1 MTFSEYSRIMEIE
14 EAKAD
19 NVMADIDYM
28 IESANATHKLNLAD
42 LDFKFESEDYDMDA
56 MTQMYTEEANDFTA
70 KIKQVWDKF
79 YKWLQGVISAIFNL
93 QPKEADVKAA
103 EEANPQGIK
112 APIDVDK
119 AVKEMDKCSNLMTP
133 AYAKRLMKDVD
144 TLSKKGIKVNLKVD
158 YGKQRVHNTNHT
170 PLIDRFLDACTSL
183 MMVFAVPTAV
193 VVTVGTVANGI
204 RKAFD
209 FTKVVQRF
217 SEAIAENTGV
227 DLGGILNTLQS
238 IITKVNGGATALA
251 KHIPGLGKVV
261 QNHEDAK
268 AAKAAEQKKNASPS
282 DVYAKART
290 LLSKTTQLC
299 GARNDKI
306 KASLK
311 SPYETAKKALQE
323 ISSTVKFDGF
333 DCTGFISDCDE
344 AISKATPKEAAPI
357 ITKLEKYLNK
367 IPHGKGKNNGGAFN
381 RLANVLGVGKSNA
394 EADSENT
401 SESASS
407 DFADDTVYSQFFEST
422 DMMPKSDTSY
432 FLKSDDERIDDM
444 LKILDSM

>member
-79 YKWLQGVISAIFNL
+79 YKWLHGIISAIFNL

-119 AVKEMDKCSNLMTP
+119 AVKEMDKCSNLLTP

-144 TLSKKGIKVNLKVD
+144 NLSKKGIKVNLKVD

-183 MMVFAVPTAV
+183 MMVFAVPTATI
-193 VVTVGTVANGI
+193 VTVGTVANGI

-227 DLGGILNTLQS
+227 DLGGIVSSLQL
-238 IITKVNGGATALA
+238 ITTKISGGASALA
-251 KHIPGLGKVV
+251 KLIPGLKDVV
-261 QNHEDAK
+261 QKHEEAK
-268 AAKAAEQKKNASPS
+268 ASKTAEKNAEKSPK
-282 DVYAKART
+282 DVYAKANT

-299 GARNDKI
+299 GAKNDAIKTRLKI
-306 KASLK
+306 
-311 SPYETAKKALQE
+311 PYEAAKKALQE
-323 ISSTVKFDGF
+323 ISSTVKVNGF
-333 DCTGFISDCDE
+333 DCNKFISDCDK
-344 AISKATPKEAAPI
+344 AVNATPKEAASI
-357 ITKLEKYLNK
+357 ITTLKDVLNT
-367 IPHGKGKNNGGAFN
+367 IPHGKGKNSGGAFN
-381 RLANVLGVGKSNA
+381 RLANVLGVGKS
-394 EADSENT
+394 DSENT

-444 LKILDSM
+444 LKIIDSM

>member
-79 YKWLQGVISAIFNL
+79 YKWLQGIISAIFNL
-93 QPKEADVKAA
+93 QPKEDDVKAA
-103 EEANPQGIK
+103 EEKNPEGVK
-112 APIDVDK
+112 VPVDVEK

-144 TLSKKGIKVNLKVD
+144 TLSKKGIKDNLKVD

-183 MMVFAVPTAV
+183 MMVFAIPTAT

-227 DLGGILNTLQS
+227 DIGGILGGLQS
-238 IITKVNGGATALA
+238 ITTKVSGFATSIG
-251 KHIPGLGKVV
+251 KHIPVV
-261 QNHEDAK
+261 GQHIEDAVDASNKKKAEK
-268 AAKAAEQKKNASPS
+268 AAKKLAEASTD
-282 DVYAKART
+282 DVYAKADA
-290 LLSKTTQLC
+290 LLSKVRSICNAKRL
-299 GARNDKI
+299 AI
-306 KASLK
+306 KNRLK
-311 SPYETAKKALQE
+311 ATYNTPKVQLQE
-323 ISSTVKFDGF
+323 LVKNVKVENFNCDA
-333 DCTGFISDCDE
+333 FIKKCDE
-344 AISKATPKEAAPI
+344 AITKETPEQANAI
-357 ITKLEKYLNK
+357 IGELTAIVNS
-367 IPHGKGKNNGGAFN
+367 IPHKSTAPEEGFFTKAADK
-381 RLANVLGVGKSNA
+381 LDLGREKRTHVQ
-394 EADSENT
+394 DST
-401 SESASS
+401 SS
-407 DFADDTVYSQFFEST
+407 DFDDGTVYSQFFEST
-422 DMMPKSDTSY
+422 DMLPKSDTSY
-432 FLKSDDERIDDM
+432 FLKSDSDRIDDM
-444 LKILDSM
+444 MKILDSM

>member
-79 YKWLQGVISAIFNL
+79 YKWLQGIISAIFNL

-103 EEANPQGIK
+103 EEANPQGVK

-119 AVKEMDKCSNLMTP
+119 AVKEMDKCSSLMTP
-133 AYAKRLMKDVD
+133 AYAKRLMKDVN

-183 MMVFAVPTAV
+183 MMVFAIPTAT

-209 FTKVVQRF
+209 FTKVVQRI

-227 DLGGILNTLQS
+227 DLGGIVSSLQL
-238 IITKVNGGATALA
+238 ITTKISGGASALA
-251 KHIPGLGKVV
+251 KLIPGLKDVV
-261 QNHEDAK
+261 QKHDEAK
-268 AAKAAEQKKNASPS
+268 AAKAAEKKDNVSTK
-282 DVYAKART
+282 DVYAKANT

-299 GARNDKI
+299 GAKSDAI
-306 KASLK
+306 KTRLK
-311 SPYETAKKALQE
+311 TPYETAKEALQE
-323 ISSTVKFDGF
+323 ISGTVKVDGF
-333 DCTGFISDCDE
+333 DCNKFISDCDE
-344 AISKATPKEAAPI
+344 AVKATPKEAASI
-357 ITKLEKYLNK
+357 ITTLKDALNK
-367 IPHGKGKNNGGAFN
+367 IPHDSHAPKEGIFSQV
-381 RLANVLGVGKSNA
+381 ANKLGVGHKQ
-394 EADSENT
+394 
-401 SESASS
+401 ESASS

>member
-56 MTQMYTEEANDFTA
+56 MTQMYAEEANDFTA

-79 YKWLQGVISAIFNL
+79 YKWLQGIISAIFNL
-93 QPKEADVKAA
+93 QPKEDDVKAA
-103 EEANPQGIK
+103 EEKNPEGVK
-112 APIDVDK
+112 VPVDVEK

-183 MMVFAVPTAV
+183 MMVFAIPTAT

-227 DLGGILNTLQS
+227 DIGGILGSLQS
-238 IITKVNGGATALA
+238 MTTKVSGFATSIG
-251 KHIPGLGKVV
+251 KHIPVV
-261 QNHEDAK
+261 GQRIEDAAK
-268 AAKAAEQKKNASPS
+268 KHEEKNAAKAAEKKAGASAK
-282 DVYAKART
+282 DVYAKANA
-290 LLSKTTQLC
+290 LLSKTRQLC
-299 GARNDKI
+299 GAKTDAI
-306 KASLK
+306 KTRLK
-311 SPYETAKKALQE
+311 SSYETAKTALQD
-323 ISSTVKFDGF
+323 ISSTVDVEGF
-333 DCTGFISDCDE
+333 NCTSFISDCDE

-357 ITKLEKYLNK
+357 ITKLEGVLNK
-367 IPHGKGKNNGGAFN
+367 IPHDSHAPKEGLFSQV
-381 RLANVLGVGKSNA
+381 ANKLGVGHK
-394 EADSENT
+394 E
-401 SESASS
+401 ESASS
-407 DFADDTVYSQFFEST
+407 DFDDDTVYSQFFEST

>member
-79 YKWLQGVISAIFNL
+79 YKWLQGIISAIFNL

-119 AVKEMDKCSNLMTP
+119 AVKEMDKCSNLLTP

-144 TLSKKGIKVNLKVD
+144 NLSKKGIKVNLKVD

-183 MMVFAVPTAV
+183 LMVFAIPTAT

-217 SEAIAENTGV
+217 SEAIAENTGI
-227 DLGGILNTLQS
+227 DLGGVLSSLQL
-238 IITKVNGGATALA
+238 ITTKISGGASALA
-251 KHIPGLGKVV
+251 KLIPIPGLKNAV
-261 QNHEDAK
+261 QQHEDAK
-268 AAKAAEQKKNASPS
+268 AAKAAQKNAEATPK
-282 DVYAKART
+282 DVYAKANT

-299 GARNDKI
+299 GAKDDTI
-306 KASLK
+306 KKRLK
-311 SPYETAKKALQE
+311 SPYETAKTALQE
-323 ISSTVKFDGF
+323 ISSVVKVDGF
-333 DCTGFISDCDE
+333 DCGEFISDCDE
-344 AISKATPKEAAPI
+344 AISKATPKEASPI
-357 ITKLEKYLNK
+357 ITKLRDALNK
-367 IPHGKGKNNGGAFN
+367 IPHDTPAKKEGAFS
-381 RLANVLGVGKSNA
+381 RLANKLGVGHTA
-394 EADSENT
+394 
-401 SESASS
+401 ESASS
-407 DFADDTVYSQFFEST
+407 DLDDDTVYSQFFEST

>member
-42 LDFKFESEDYDMDA
+42 LDFKFESEDYDVDA

-79 YKWLQGVISAIFNL
+79 YKWLQGIISAIFNL

-103 EEANPQGIK
+103 EEANPQGVK

-183 MMVFAVPTAV
+183 LMVFAIPTAT

-227 DLGGILNTLQS
+227 DLGGILGTLQS
-238 IITKVNGGATALA
+238 MTTKVSGFATSIG
-251 KHIPGLGKVV
+251 KHIPVV
-261 QNHEDAK
+261 GQRIEDAAKKHEETK
-268 AAKAAEQKKNASPS
+268 AAKAAEKKANASAK
-282 DVYAKART
+282 DVYAKANT

-299 GARNDKI
+299 GAKTDAI
-306 KASLK
+306 KTRLK
-311 SPYETAKKALQE
+311 TPYETAKTALQD
-323 ISSTVKFDGF
+323 ISSTVDVEGF
-333 DCTGFISDCDE
+333 NCTSFISDCDE

-357 ITKLEKYLNK
+357 ISKLRDALNK
-367 IPHGKGKNNGGAFN
+367 IPHDSHAPKEGLFSQVAN
-381 RLANVLGVGKSNA
+381 RLDVGHKN
-394 EADSENT
+394 
-401 SESASS
+401 ESASS
-407 DFADDTVYSQFFEST
+407 DLDDDTVYSQFFEST

>member
-103 EEANPQGIK
+103 EEANPQGVK

-119 AVKEMDKCSNLMTP
+119 AVKEMDKCSSLMTP

-183 MMVFAVPTAV
+183 MMVFAIPTAT

-227 DLGGILNTLQS
+227 DLGGIVSSLQL
-238 IITKVNGGATALA
+238 ITTKISGGASALA
-251 KHIPGLGKVV
+251 KLIPGLKDAV
-261 QNHEDAK
+261 QKHDEAK
-268 AAKAAEQKKNASPS
+268 AAKAAEKKDNVSTK
-282 DVYAKART
+282 DVYAKANT
-290 LLSKTTQLC
+290 LLSKTIQLC
-299 GARNDKI
+299 GAKSDAI
-306 KASLK
+306 KTRLK
-311 SPYETAKKALQE
+311 TPYETAKNALQE
-323 ISSTVKFDGF
+323 ISGTVKVDGF
-333 DCTGFISDCDE
+333 DCNKFISDCDE
-344 AISKATPKEAAPI
+344 AVKATPKEAASI
-357 ITKLEKYLNK
+357 ITTLKDALNK
-367 IPHGKGKNNGGAFN
+367 IPHDSHAPKEGLFSQV
-381 RLANVLGVGKSNA
+381 ANKLGVGHKN
-394 EADSENT
+394 
-401 SESASS
+401 ESASS

>member
-79 YKWLQGVISAIFNL
+79 YKWLQGIISAIFNL

-103 EEANPQGIK
+103 EEANPQGVK

-119 AVKEMDKCSNLMTP
+119 AVKEMDKCSSLMTP
-133 AYAKRLMKDVD
+133 AYAKRLMKDVN

-183 MMVFAVPTAV
+183 MMVFAIPTAT

-227 DLGGILNTLQS
+227 DLGGIVSSLQL
-238 IITKVNGGATALA
+238 ITTKISGGASALA
-251 KHIPGLGKVV
+251 KLIPGLKDVV
-261 QNHEDAK
+261 QKHDEAK
-268 AAKAAEQKKNASPS
+268 AAKAAEKKDNVSTK
-282 DVYAKART
+282 DVYAKANT

-299 GARNDKI
+299 GAKSDAI
-306 KASLK
+306 KTRLK
-311 SPYETAKKALQE
+311 TPYETAKEALQE
-323 ISSTVKFDGF
+323 ISGTVKVDGF
-333 DCTGFISDCDE
+333 DCNKFISDCDE
-344 AISKATPKEAAPI
+344 AVKATPKEAASI
-357 ITKLEKYLNK
+357 ITTLKDALNK
-367 IPHGKGKNNGGAFN
+367 IPHDSHAPKEGIFSQV
-381 RLANVLGVGKSNA
+381 ANKLGVGHKQ
-394 EADSENT
+394 
-401 SESASS
+401 ESASS

>member
-70 KIKQVWDKF
+70 KIKQAWDKF
-79 YKWLQGVISAIFNL
+79 YKWLQGIISAIFNL

-103 EEANPQGIK
+103 EEANPQGVK

-144 TLSKKGIKVNLKVD
+144 NLSKKGIKVNLKVD

-183 MMVFAVPTAV
+183 MMVFAIPTAT

-217 SEAIAENTGV
+217 SEAIAENTGI
-227 DLGGILNTLQS
+227 DLGGVLSSLQL
-238 IITKVNGGATALA
+238 ITTKISGSASALA
-251 KHIPGLGKVV
+251 KLIPGLKNVV
-261 QNHEDAK
+261 QQHENEK
-268 AAKAAEQKKNASPS
+268 AAKAAQKNAEATPK
-282 DVYAKART
+282 DVYTKANT

-299 GARNDKI
+299 GAKSASI
-306 KASLK
+306 KKSLE
-311 SPYETAKKALQE
+311 SPYETAKTALKDV
-323 ISSTVKFDGF
+323 SSAVSVEGF
-333 DCTGFISDCDE
+333 DCAKFISDCDE
-344 AISKATPKEAAPI
+344 AVSKESRKEASTIISK
-357 ITKLEKYLNK
+357 LRDVVDK
-367 IPHGKGKNNGGAFN
+367 IPHDSHAQREGF
-381 RLANVLGVGKSNA
+381 LARAANKLGVGHKN
-394 EADSENT
+394 
-401 SESASS
+401 ESASS
-407 DFADDTVYSQFFEST
+407 DLDDDTVYSQFFEST

-444 LKILDSM
+444 MKILDSM

>member
-42 LDFKFESEDYDMDA
+42 LDFKFKSEDYDMDA

-79 YKWLQGVISAIFNL
+79 YEWLQGIISAIFNL

-103 EEANPQGIK
+103 EEANPQGVK

-119 AVKEMDKCSNLMTP
+119 AVKEMDKCSSLMTP
-133 AYAKRLMKDVD
+133 AYAKRLMKDVN

-183 MMVFAVPTAV
+183 MMVFAIPTAT

-227 DLGGILNTLQS
+227 DLGGIVSSLQL
-238 IITKVNGGATALA
+238 ITTKISGGASALA
-251 KHIPGLGKVV
+251 KLIPGLKDVV
-261 QNHEDAK
+261 QKHDEAK
-268 AAKAAEQKKNASPS
+268 AAKAAEKKDNVSTK
-282 DVYAKART
+282 DVYAKANT

-299 GARNDKI
+299 GAKSDAI
-306 KASLK
+306 KTRLK
-311 SPYETAKKALQE
+311 TPYETAKEALQE
-323 ISSTVKFDGF
+323 ISGTVKVDGF
-333 DCTGFISDCDE
+333 DCNKFISDCDE
-344 AISKATPKEAAPI
+344 AVKATPKEAASI
-357 ITKLEKYLNK
+357 ITTLKDALNK
-367 IPHGKGKNNGGAFN
+367 IPHDSHAPKEGIFSQV
-381 RLANVLGVGKSNA
+381 ANKLGVGHKQ
-394 EADSENT
+394 
-401 SESASS
+401 ESASS

>member
-70 KIKQVWDKF
+70 KIKQAWDKF
-79 YKWLQGVISAIFNL
+79 YKWLQGIISAIFNL
-93 QPKEADVKAA
+93 QPKEDDVKAA
-103 EEANPQGIK
+103 EEANPQGVK
-112 APIDVDK
+112 VPIDVDK

-144 TLSKKGIKVNLKVD
+144 NLSKKGIKANLKVD

-183 MMVFAVPTAV
+183 LMVFAVPTAA

-217 SEAIAENTGV
+217 SEVIAENTGV
-227 DLGGILNTLQS
+227 DLGGILNTLQT
-238 IITKVNGGATALA
+238 IVTKVNGGASALV
-251 KHIPGLGKVV
+251 KHIPVLKDVA
-261 QNHEDAK
+261 QKHEEK
-268 AAKAAEQKKNASPS
+268 NAAKAAEKKANVSAK
-282 DVYAKART
+282 DVYAKANT

-299 GARNDKI
+299 GAKDDTI
-306 KASLK
+306 KKRLK

-323 ISSTVKFDGF
+323 ISSVVKVDGF
-333 DCTGFISDCDE
+333 DCGKFISDCDE
-344 AISKATPKEAAPI
+344 AISKATPKEASPI
-357 ITKLEKYLNK
+357 ITKLRDALDK
-367 IPHGKGKNNGGAFN
+367 IPHDTPAKKEGFFTQV
-381 RLANVLGVGKSNA
+381 ANKLGVGHTA
-394 EADSENT
+394 
-401 SESASS
+401 ESASS
-407 DFADDTVYSQFFEST
+407 DLDDDTVYSQFFEST

>member
-1 MTFSEYSRIMEIE
+1 MTFSEYSRIMEVE

-70 KIKQVWDKF
+70 KIKQAWDKF
-79 YKWLQGVISAIFNL
+79 YKWLQGIISAIFNL
-93 QPKEADVKAA
+93 QPKEDDVKAA
-103 EEANPQGIK
+103 EEANPQGVK
-112 APIDVDK
+112 VPIDVDK

-183 MMVFAVPTAV
+183 LMVFAVPTAA

-227 DLGGILNTLQS
+227 DLGGILNTLQT
-238 IITKVNGGATALA
+238 IVTKVNGGATALV
-251 KHIPGLGKVV
+251 KHIPGLKNAA
-261 QNHEDAK
+261 QKHEEK
-268 AAKAAEQKKNASPS
+268 QAAKAAEKKASAS
-282 DVYAKART
+282 AKDVYAKANT
-290 LLSKTTQLC
+290 LISKTTQLC
-299 GARNDKI
+299 GAKDETI
-306 KASLK
+306 KKRLK
-311 SPYETAKKALQE
+311 SPYETAKKALQD
-323 ISSTVKFDGF
+323 ISSAVKVDGF
-333 DCTGFISDCDE
+333 DCGKFISDCDE
-344 AISKATPKEAAPI
+344 AISKATPKEASPI
-357 ITKLEKYLNK
+357 ITKLRDALDK
-367 IPHGKGKNNGGAFN
+367 IPHNTPAKKEGFFTQV
-381 RLANVLGVGKSNA
+381 ANKLGVGHTA
-394 EADSENT
+394 
-401 SESASS
+401 ESASS
-407 DFADDTVYSQFFEST
+407 DLDDDTVYSQFFEST

>member
-79 YKWLQGVISAIFNL
+79 YKWLQGIISAIFNL

-103 EEANPQGIK
+103 EEANPQGVK

-119 AVKEMDKCSNLMTP
+119 AVKEMDKCSSLMTP

-183 MMVFAVPTAV
+183 MMVFAIPTAT

-227 DLGGILNTLQS
+227 DLGGIVSSLQL
-238 IITKVNGGATALA
+238 ITTKISGGASALA
-251 KHIPGLGKVV
+251 KLIPGLKDVV
-261 QNHEDAK
+261 QKHDEAK
-268 AAKAAEQKKNASPS
+268 AAKDAEKKDNVSTK
-282 DVYAKART
+282 DVYAKANT

-299 GARNDKI
+299 GAKSDAI
-306 KASLK
+306 KTRLK
-311 SPYETAKKALQE
+311 TPYETAKEALQE
-323 ISSTVKFDGF
+323 ISGTVKVDGF
-333 DCTGFISDCDE
+333 DCDKFISDCDE
-344 AISKATPKEAAPI
+344 AVKATPKEAASI
-357 ITKLEKYLNK
+357 ITTLKDALNK
-367 IPHGKGKNNGGAFN
+367 IPHDSHAPREGFLSRA
-381 RLANVLGVGKSNA
+381 ANKFGVGHKQ
-394 EADSENT
+394 
-401 SESASS
+401 ESASS

>member
-79 YKWLQGVISAIFNL
+79 YKWLQGIISAIFNL

-103 EEANPQGIK
+103 EEANPQGVK

-119 AVKEMDKCSNLMTP
+119 AVKEMDKCSSLMTP

-183 MMVFAVPTAV
+183 MMVFAIPTAT

-209 FTKVVQRF
+209 FTKVVRRF

-227 DLGGILNTLQS
+227 DLGGIVSSLQL
-238 IITKVNGGATALA
+238 ITTKISGGASALA
-251 KHIPGLGKVV
+251 KLIPGLKDVV
-261 QNHEDAK
+261 QKHDEAK
-268 AAKAAEQKKNASPS
+268 AAKDAEKKDNVSTK
-282 DVYAKART
+282 DVYAKANT

-299 GARNDKI
+299 GAKSDAI
-306 KASLK
+306 KTRLK
-311 SPYETAKKALQE
+311 TPYETAKEALQE
-323 ISSTVKFDGF
+323 ISGTVKVDGF
-333 DCTGFISDCDE
+333 DCNKFISDCDE
-344 AISKATPKEAAPI
+344 AVKATPKEAASI
-357 ITKLEKYLNK
+357 ITTLKDALNK
-367 IPHGKGKNNGGAFN
+367 IPHDSHAPKEGLFSQV
-381 RLANVLGVGKSNA
+381 ANKLGVGHKN
-394 EADSENT
+394 
-401 SESASS
+401 ESASS

-432 FLKSDDERIDDM
+432 FLKSDNERIDDM

>member
-79 YKWLQGVISAIFNL
+79 YKWLQGIISAIFNL

-103 EEANPQGIK
+103 EEANPQGVK

-119 AVKEMDKCSNLMTP
+119 AVKEMDKCSSLMTP

-183 MMVFAVPTAV
+183 MMVFAIPTAT

-227 DLGGILNTLQS
+227 DLGGIVSSLQL
-238 IITKVNGGATALA
+238 ITTKISGGASALA
-251 KHIPGLGKVV
+251 KLIPGLKDVV
-261 QNHEDAK
+261 QKHDEAK
-268 AAKAAEQKKNASPS
+268 AAKDAEKKDNVSTK
-282 DVYAKART
+282 DVYAKANT

-299 GARNDKI
+299 GAKSDAI
-306 KASLK
+306 KTCLK
-311 SPYETAKKALQE
+311 TPYETAKEALQE
-323 ISSTVKFDGF
+323 ISGTVKVDGF
-333 DCTGFISDCDE
+333 DCNKFISDCDE
-344 AISKATPKEAAPI
+344 AVKATPEEAASI
-357 ITKLEKYLNK
+357 ITTLKDALNK
-367 IPHGKGKNNGGAFN
+367 IPHDSHAPKEGLFSQV
-381 RLANVLGVGKSNA
+381 ANKLGVGHKN
-394 EADSENT
+394 
-401 SESASS
+401 ESASS

>member
-79 YKWLQGVISAIFNL
+79 YKWLQGIISAIFNL

-119 AVKEMDKCSNLMTP
+119 AVKEMDKCSNLLTP

-144 TLSKKGIKVNLKVD
+144 NLSKKGIKVNLKVD

-183 MMVFAVPTAV
+183 LMVFAIPTAT

-238 IITKVNGGATALA
+238 MTTKVSGFATSIG
-251 KHIPGLGKVV
+251 KHIPVVGK
-261 QNHEDAK
+261 NIEAAAKKSEEKK
-268 AAKAAEQKKNASPS
+268 AAKAAEKKNNASAS
-282 DVYAKART
+282 DVYAKANT

-299 GARNDKI
+299 GAKTDAI
-306 KASLK
+306 KTRLK
-311 SPYETAKKALQE
+311 TPYETAKTALQD
-323 ISSTVKFDGF
+323 ISSTVNVEGF
-333 DCTGFISDCDE
+333 NCTSFISDCDE

-357 ITKLEKYLNK
+357 ITKLKDALNK
-367 IPHGKGKNNGGAFN
+367 IPHDSHAPKEGLFSQVAN
-381 RLANVLGVGKSNA
+381 RLGVGHKQ
-394 EADSENT
+394 
-401 SESASS
+401 ESASS
-407 DFADDTVYSQFFEST
+407 DFDDDTVYSQFFEST

-444 LKILDSM
+444 LRILDSM

>member
-79 YKWLQGVISAIFNL
+79 YKWLQGIISAIFNL

-103 EEANPQGIK
+103 EEANPQGVK

-144 TLSKKGIKVNLKVD
+144 NLSKKGIKVNLKVD

-183 MMVFAVPTAV
+183 LMVFAIPTAT

-217 SEAIAENTGV
+217 SEAIAENTGI
-227 DLGGILNTLQS
+227 DLGGVLSSLQL
-238 IITKVNGGATALA
+238 ITTKISGGASALA
-251 KHIPGLGKVV
+251 KLVPGLGKVV
-261 QNHEDAK
+261 QNHEEAK
-268 AAKAAEQKKNASPS
+268 AAKAAAQQKNASPS
-282 DVYAKART
+282 DVYAKANT

-299 GARNDKI
+299 GAKDDKI
-306 KASLK
+306 KARLK

-323 ISSTVKFDGF
+323 ISSTVKVNGF
-333 DCTGFISDCDE
+333 DCNKFISDCDE
-344 AISKATPKEAAPI
+344 AVKATPKEASSI
-357 ITKLEKYLNK
+357 ITTLKDVLNK
-367 IPHGKGKNNGGAFN
+367 IPHGKAKNSGGLLN
-381 RLANVLGVGKSNA
+381 RLANGLGVGKSNT
-394 EADSENT
+394 EADSETT
-401 SESASS
+401 SESTSS
-407 DFADDTVYSQFFEST
+407 DLDDDTVYSQFFEST

-432 FLKSDDERIDDM
+432 FLKSDDDRIDDM

>member
-79 YKWLQGVISAIFNL
+79 YKWLQGIISAIFNL

-103 EEANPQGIK
+103 EEANPQGVK

-119 AVKEMDKCSNLMTP
+119 AVKEMDKCSSLMTP

-183 MMVFAVPTAV
+183 MMVFAIPTAT

-227 DLGGILNTLQS
+227 DLGGIVSSLQL
-238 IITKVNGGATALA
+238 ITTKISGGASALA
-251 KHIPGLGKVV
+251 KLIPGLKDVV
-261 QNHEDAK
+261 QKHDEAK
-268 AAKAAEQKKNASPS
+268 AAKDAEKKDNVSTK
-282 DVYAKART
+282 DVYAKANT

-299 GARNDKI
+299 GAKSDAI
-306 KASLK
+306 KTRLK
-311 SPYETAKKALQE
+311 TPYETAKEALQE
-323 ISSTVKFDGF
+323 ISGTVKVDGF
-333 DCTGFISDCDE
+333 DCNKFISDCDE
-344 AISKATPKEAAPI
+344 AVKATPKEAASI
-357 ITKLEKYLNK
+357 ITTLKDALNK
-367 IPHGKGKNNGGAFN
+367 IPHDSHAPKEGLFSQVANKLDVGHKN
-381 RLANVLGVGKSNA
+381 
-394 EADSENT
+394 
-401 SESASS
+401 ESASS

>member
-79 YKWLQGVISAIFNL
+79 YKWLQGIISAIFNL

-103 EEANPQGIK
+103 EEANPQGVK

-119 AVKEMDKCSNLMTP
+119 AVKEMDKCSSLMTP
-133 AYAKRLMKDVD
+133 AYAKRLMKDVN

-170 PLIDRFLDACTSL
+170 QLIDRFLDACTSL
-183 MMVFAVPTAV
+183 MMVFAIPTAT

-227 DLGGILNTLQS
+227 DLGGIVSSLQL
-238 IITKVNGGATALA
+238 ITTKISGGASALA
-251 KHIPGLGKVV
+251 KLIPGLKDVV
-261 QNHEDAK
+261 QKHDEAK
-268 AAKAAEQKKNASPS
+268 AAKDAEKKDNVSTK
-282 DVYAKART
+282 DVYAKANT

-299 GARNDKI
+299 GAKSDAI
-306 KASLK
+306 KTRLK
-311 SPYETAKKALQE
+311 TPYETAKEALQE
-323 ISSTVKFDGF
+323 ISGTVKVDGF
-333 DCTGFISDCDE
+333 DCNKFISDCDE
-344 AISKATPKEAAPI
+344 AVKATPKEAASI
-357 ITKLEKYLNK
+357 ITTLKDALNK
-367 IPHGKGKNNGGAFN
+367 IPHDSHAPKEGLFSQV
-381 RLANVLGVGKSNA
+381 ANKLGVGHKN
-394 EADSENT
+394 
-401 SESASS
+401 ESASS

>member
-42 LDFKFESEDYDMDA
+42 LDFKFESEDYDMNA

-79 YKWLQGVISAIFNL
+79 YKWLQGIISAIFNL

-103 EEANPQGIK
+103 EEANPEGVK

-119 AVKEMDKCSNLMTP
+119 AVKEMDKCSSLMTP

-183 MMVFAVPTAV
+183 MMVFAIPTAT

-227 DLGGILNTLQS
+227 DLGGIVSSLQL
-238 IITKVNGGATALA
+238 ITTKISGGASALA
-251 KHIPGLGKVV
+251 KLIPGLKDVV
-261 QNHEDAK
+261 QKHDEAK
-268 AAKAAEQKKNASPS
+268 AAKAAEKKDNVSTK
-282 DVYAKART
+282 DVYAKANT

-299 GARNDKI
+299 GAKSDAI
-306 KASLK
+306 KTRLK
-311 SPYETAKKALQE
+311 TPYETAKEALQE
-323 ISSTVKFDGF
+323 ISGTVKVDGF
-333 DCTGFISDCDE
+333 DCNKFISDCDE
-344 AISKATPKEAAPI
+344 AVKATPKEAASI
-357 ITKLEKYLNK
+357 ITTLKDALNK
-367 IPHGKGKNNGGAFN
+367 IPHDSHAPKEGIFSQV
-381 RLANVLGVGKSNA
+381 ANKLGVGHKQ
-394 EADSENT
+394 
-401 SESASS
+401 ESASS

>member
-42 LDFKFESEDYDMDA
+42 LDFKFESEDYDMSA

-79 YKWLQGVISAIFNL
+79 YKWLQGIISAIFNL

-119 AVKEMDKCSNLMTP
+119 AVKEMDKCSNLLTP

-144 TLSKKGIKVNLKVD
+144 NLSKKGIKVNLKVD

-183 MMVFAVPTAV
+183 MMVFAIPTAT

-227 DLGGILNTLQS
+227 DLGGIVSSLQL
-238 IITKVNGGATALA
+238 ITTKISGGASALA
-251 KHIPGLGKVV
+251 KLIPGLKDVV
-261 QNHEDAK
+261 QKHEDAK
-268 AAKAAEQKKNASPS
+268 AAKAAQKNTEATPK
-282 DVYAKART
+282 DVYTKANT

-299 GARNDKI
+299 GAKSASI
-306 KASLK
+306 KKSLE
-311 SPYETAKKALQE
+311 SPYETAKTALKDV
-323 ISSTVKFDGF
+323 SSAVSVEGF
-333 DCTGFISDCDE
+333 DCTKFISDCDE
-344 AISKATPKEAAPI
+344 AVSKESRKEASTI
-357 ITKLEKYLNK
+357 ITKLRAVVDK
-367 IPHGKGKNNGGAFN
+367 IPHDSHAPREGFLSRA
-381 RLANVLGVGKSNA
+381 ANKLGVGHKQ
-394 EADSENT
+394 
-401 SESASS
+401 ESASS
-407 DFADDTVYSQFFEST
+407 DFDDDTVYSKFFEST

-444 LKILDSM
+444 MKILDSM

>member
-1 MTFSEYSRIMEIE
+1 MTFSEYSHIMEIE

-79 YKWLQGVISAIFNL
+79 YKWLQGIISAIFNL

-119 AVKEMDKCSNLMTP
+119 AVKEMDKCSNLLTP

-144 TLSKKGIKVNLKVD
+144 NLSKKGIKVNLKVD

-170 PLIDRFLDACTSL
+170 PLIDRFLDGCTSL
-183 MMVFAVPTAV
+183 MMVFAIPTAT

-227 DLGGILNTLQS
+227 DLGGIVSSLQL
-238 IITKVNGGATALA
+238 ITTKISGGASALA
-251 KHIPGLGKVV
+251 KLIPGLKDVV
-261 QNHEDAK
+261 QKHEDAK
-268 AAKAAEQKKNASPS
+268 AAKAAQKNTEATPK
-282 DVYAKART
+282 DVYTKANT

-299 GARNDKI
+299 GAKSASI
-306 KASLK
+306 KKSLE
-311 SPYETAKKALQE
+311 SPYETAKTALKDV
-323 ISSTVKFDGF
+323 SSAVSVEGF
-333 DCTGFISDCDE
+333 DCTKFISDCDE
-344 AISKATPKEAAPI
+344 AVSKESRKEASTI
-357 ITKLEKYLNK
+357 ITKLRAVVDK
-367 IPHGKGKNNGGAFN
+367 IPHDSHAPREGFLSRA
-381 RLANVLGVGKSNA
+381 ANKLGVGHKQ
-394 EADSENT
+394 
-401 SESASS
+401 ESASS
-407 DFADDTVYSQFFEST
+407 DFDDDTVYSKFFEST

-444 LKILDSM
+444 MKILDSM

>member
-79 YKWLQGVISAIFNL
+79 YKWLQGIISAIFNL

-103 EEANPQGIK
+103 EEANPQGVK

-183 MMVFAVPTAV
+183 LMVFAVPTAA

-217 SEAIAENTGV
+217 SEAIAENTGI
-227 DLGGILNTLQS
+227 DLGGVLSSLQL
-238 IITKVNGGATALA
+238 ITTKISGGASALA
-251 KHIPGLGKVV
+251 KLIPIPGLKNAV
-261 QNHEDAK
+261 QKHEDAQ
-268 AAKAAEQKKNASPS
+268 AAKAAQKNAEATPK
-282 DVYAKART
+282 DVYTKANT

-299 GARNDKI
+299 GAKDDTI
-306 KASLK
+306 KKCLK
-311 SPYETAKKALQE
+311 SPYETAKTALQE
-323 ISSTVKFDGF
+323 ISSVVKVDGF
-333 DCTGFISDCDE
+333 DCTSFISDCDE

-357 ITKLEKYLNK
+357 IKKLRDALDK
-367 IPHGKGKNNGGAFN
+367 IPHDTPAKKGGAFS
-381 RLANVLGVGKSNA
+381 RLANKLGVGHTA
-394 EADSENT
+394 
-401 SESASS
+401 ESASS

-444 LKILDSM
+444 MKILDSM

>member
-70 KIKQVWDKF
+70 KIKQAWDKF
-79 YKWLQGVISAIFNL
+79 YKWLQGIISAIFNL
-93 QPKEADVKAA
+93 QPKEDDVKAA
-103 EEANPQGIK
+103 EEANPQGVK
-112 APIDVDK
+112 VPIDVDK

-144 TLSKKGIKVNLKVD
+144 NLSKKGIKVNLKVD

-183 MMVFAVPTAV
+183 LMVFAVPTAA

-217 SEAIAENTGV
+217 SEVIAENTGV
-227 DLGGILNTLQS
+227 DLGGILNTLQT
-238 IITKVNGGATALA
+238 IVTKVNGGASALV
-251 KHIPGLGKVV
+251 KHIPVLKDVA
-261 QNHEDAK
+261 QKHEEK
-268 AAKAAEQKKNASPS
+268 NAAKAAEKKANVSAK
-282 DVYAKART
+282 DVYAKANT

-299 GARNDKI
+299 GAKDDTI
-306 KASLK
+306 KKRLK

-323 ISSTVKFDGF
+323 ISSVVKVDGF
-333 DCTGFISDCDE
+333 DCGKFISDCDE
-344 AISKATPKEAAPI
+344 AISKATPKEASPI
-357 ITKLEKYLNK
+357 ITKLRDALDK
-367 IPHGKGKNNGGAFN
+367 IPHDTPAKKEGFFTQV
-381 RLANVLGVGKSNA
+381 ANKLGVGHTA
-394 EADSENT
+394 
-401 SESASS
+401 ESASS
-407 DFADDTVYSQFFEST
+407 DLDGDTVYSQFFEST

>member
-70 KIKQVWDKF
+70 KIKQAWDKF
-79 YKWLQGVISAIFNL
+79 YKWLQGIISAIFNL
-93 QPKEADVKAA
+93 QPKEDDVKAA
-103 EEANPQGIK
+103 EEANPQGVK
-112 APIDVDK
+112 VPIDVDK
-119 AVKEMDKCSNLMTP
+119 AVKEMDKCSNLITP

-144 TLSKKGIKVNLKVD
+144 NLSKKGIKVNLKVD

-183 MMVFAVPTAV
+183 LMVFAVPTAA

-217 SEAIAENTGV
+217 SEVIAENTGV
-227 DLGGILNTLQS
+227 DLGGILNTLQT
-238 IITKVNGGATALA
+238 IVTKVNGGASALV
-251 KHIPGLGKVV
+251 KHIPVLKDVA
-261 QNHEDAK
+261 QKHEEK
-268 AAKAAEQKKNASPS
+268 NAAKAAEKKANVSAK
-282 DVYAKART
+282 DVYAKANT

-299 GARNDKI
+299 GAKDDTI
-306 KASLK
+306 KKRLK

-323 ISSTVKFDGF
+323 ISSVVKVDGF
-333 DCTGFISDCDE
+333 DCGKFISDCDE
-344 AISKATPKEAAPI
+344 AISKATPKEASLI
-357 ITKLEKYLNK
+357 ITKLRDALDK
-367 IPHGKGKNNGGAFN
+367 IPHDTPAKKEGFFTQV
-381 RLANVLGVGKSNA
+381 ANKLGVGHTA
-394 EADSENT
+394 
-401 SESASS
+401 ESASS
-407 DFADDTVYSQFFEST
+407 DLDDDTVYSQFFEST

>member
-79 YKWLQGVISAIFNL
+79 YKWLQGIISAIFNL

-103 EEANPQGIK
+103 EEANPQGVK

-119 AVKEMDKCSNLMTP
+119 AVKEMDKCSSLTTP
-133 AYAKRLMKDVD
+133 AYAKRLMKDVN

-183 MMVFAVPTAV
+183 MMVFAIPTAT

-227 DLGGILNTLQS
+227 DLGGIVSSLQL
-238 IITKVNGGATALA
+238 ITTKISGGASALA
-251 KHIPGLGKVV
+251 KLIPGLKDVV
-261 QNHEDAK
+261 QKHDEAK
-268 AAKAAEQKKNASPS
+268 AAKAAEKKDNVSTK
-282 DVYAKART
+282 DVYAKANT

-299 GARNDKI
+299 GAKSDAI
-306 KASLK
+306 KTRLK
-311 SPYETAKKALQE
+311 TPYETAKEALQE
-323 ISSTVKFDGF
+323 ISGTVKVDGF
-333 DCTGFISDCDE
+333 DCNKFISDCDE
-344 AISKATPKEAAPI
+344 AVKATPKEAASI
-357 ITKLEKYLNK
+357 ITTLKDALNK
-367 IPHGKGKNNGGAFN
+367 IPHDSHAPKEGIFSQV
-381 RLANVLGVGKSNA
+381 ANKLGVGHKQ
-394 EADSENT
+394 
-401 SESASS
+401 ESASS

>member
-79 YKWLQGVISAIFNL
+79 YKWLQGVIFAIFNL
-93 QPKEADVKAA
+93 QPKEADVKAV

-119 AVKEMDKCSNLMTP
+119 AVKEMDKCSSLMTP

-193 VVTVGTVANGI
+193 VVTVGTVAMVFARHSI
-204 RKAFD
+204 LRRLSSVFLRQLLRIL
-209 FTKVVQRF
+209 V
-217 SEAIAENTGV
+217 SILAE
-227 DLGGILNTLQS
+227 
-238 IITKVNGGATALA
+238 
-251 KHIPGLGKVV
+251 
-261 QNHEDAK
+261 
-268 AAKAAEQKKNASPS
+268 
-282 DVYAKART
+282 
-290 LLSKTTQLC
+290 
-299 GARNDKI
+299 
-306 KASLK
+306 
-311 SPYETAKKALQE
+311 
-323 ISSTVKFDGF
+323 F
-333 DCTGFISDCDE
+333 
-344 AISKATPKEAAPI
+344 
-357 ITKLEKYLNK
+357 
-367 IPHGKGKNNGGAFN
+367 
-381 RLANVLGVGKSNA
+381 
-394 EADSENT
+394 
-401 SESASS
+401 
-407 DFADDTVYSQFFEST
+407 
-422 DMMPKSDTSY
+422 
-432 FLKSDDERIDDM
+432 
-444 LKILDSM
+444 

>member
-70 KIKQVWDKF
+70 KIKQAWDKF
-79 YKWLQGVISAIFNL
+79 YKWLQGIISAIFNL

-103 EEANPQGIK
+103 EEANPQGVK

-119 AVKEMDKCSNLMTP
+119 AVKEMDKCSSLMTP

-183 MMVFAVPTAV
+183 MMVFAIPTAT

-227 DLGGILNTLQS
+227 DLGGILGTLQS
-238 IITKVNGGATALA
+238 ITTKVSGCATALG
-251 KHIPGLGKVV
+251 KHIPVIGK
-261 QNHEDAK
+261 NIEAAAKKHEDAK
-268 AAKAAEQKKNASPS
+268 AAKDAEKKTNASPK
-282 DVYAKART
+282 DVYAKANT

-299 GARNDKI
+299 GAKTDAI
-306 KASLK
+306 KTRLK
-311 SPYETAKKALQE
+311 APYETAKTALQD
-323 ISSTVKFDGF
+323 ISSTVNVEGF
-333 DCTGFISDCDE
+333 NCTSFISDCDE

-357 ITKLEKYLNK
+357 IAKLRDALNK
-367 IPHGKGKNNGGAFN
+367 IPHDDHAPKEGLFSQVAN
-381 RLANVLGVGKSNA
+381 RLGVGHKN
-394 EADSENT
+394 
-401 SESASS
+401 ESASS
-407 DFADDTVYSQFFEST
+407 DFDDDTVYSQFFEST

>member
-42 LDFKFESEDYDMDA
+42 LDFKFESEDYDMSA

-79 YKWLQGVISAIFNL
+79 YKWLQGIISAIFNL

-103 EEANPQGIK
+103 EEANPQGVK

-183 MMVFAVPTAV
+183 MMVFAIPTAT

-227 DLGGILNTLQS
+227 DLGGILGILQPMT
-238 IITKVNGGATALA
+238 TKVSGFATSIGKL
-251 KHIPGLGKVV
+251 IPGLKDVV
-261 QNHEDAK
+261 QKHDEAK
-268 AAKAAEQKKNASPS
+268 AAKDAEKKDNVSTK
-282 DVYAKART
+282 DVYAKANT

-299 GARNDKI
+299 GAKSDAI
-306 KASLK
+306 KTRLK
-311 SPYETAKKALQE
+311 TPYETAKKALQE
-323 ISSTVKFDGF
+323 ISGTVKVDGF
-333 DCTGFISDCDE
+333 DCNKFISDCDE
-344 AISKATPKEAAPI
+344 AVKATPKEAASI
-357 ITKLEKYLNK
+357 ITTLKDSLNK
-367 IPHGKGKNNGGAFN
+367 IPHDSHAPKEGLFSQV
-381 RLANVLGVGKSNA
+381 ANKLGVGHKN
-394 EADSENT
+394 
-401 SESASS
+401 ESASS

>member
-42 LDFKFESEDYDMDA
+42 LDFKFESEDYDTDA

-79 YKWLQGVISAIFNL
+79 YKWLQGIISAIFNL

-103 EEANPQGIK
+103 EEANPQGVK

-119 AVKEMDKCSNLMTP
+119 AVKEMDKCSSLMTP

-183 MMVFAVPTAV
+183 MMVFAIPTAT

-227 DLGGILNTLQS
+227 DLGGIVSSLQPMT
-238 IITKVNGGATALA
+238 TKVSGFASALA
-251 KHIPGLGKVV
+251 KLIPGLKDVV
-261 QNHEDAK
+261 QKHDEAK
-268 AAKAAEQKKNASPS
+268 AAKDAEKKDNVSTK
-282 DVYAKART
+282 DVYAKANT

-299 GARNDKI
+299 GAKSDAI
-306 KASLK
+306 KTRLK
-311 SPYETAKKALQE
+311 TPYETAKKALQE
-323 ISSTVKFDGF
+323 ISGTVKVDGF
-333 DCTGFISDCDE
+333 DCNKFISDCDE
-344 AISKATPKEAAPI
+344 AVKATPKEAASI
-357 ITKLEKYLNK
+357 ITTLKDSLNK
-367 IPHGKGKNNGGAFN
+367 IPHDSHAPKEGLFSQV
-381 RLANVLGVGKSNA
+381 ANKLGVGHKN
-394 EADSENT
+394 
-401 SESASS
+401 ESASS
-407 DFADDTVYSQFFEST
+407 DFVDDTVYSQFFEST

>member
-103 EEANPQGIK
+103 EEANPQGVK

-119 AVKEMDKCSNLMTP
+119 AVKEMDKCSSLMTP

-183 MMVFAVPTAV
+183 MMVFAIPTAT

-227 DLGGILNTLQS
+227 DLGGIVSSLQL
-238 IITKVNGGATALA
+238 ITTKISGGASAFA
-251 KHIPGLGKVV
+251 KLIPGLKDAV
-261 QNHEDAK
+261 QKHDEAK
-268 AAKAAEQKKNASPS
+268 AAKAAEKKDNVSTK
-282 DVYAKART
+282 DVYAKANT

-299 GARNDKI
+299 GAKSDAI
-306 KASLK
+306 KTRLK
-311 SPYETAKKALQE
+311 TPYETAKNALQE
-323 ISSTVKFDGF
+323 ISGTVKVDGF
-333 DCTGFISDCDE
+333 DCNKFISDCDE

-357 ITKLEKYLNK
+357 ITKLRAVVDK
-367 IPHGKGKNNGGAFN
+367 IPHDSHAPREGFLS
-381 RLANVLGVGKSNA
+381 RVANKFGVGHKQ
-394 EADSENT
+394 
-401 SESASS
+401 ESASS

>member
-79 YKWLQGVISAIFNL
+79 YKWLQGVIASIFNL

-103 EEANPQGIK
+103 EEANPQGVK

-144 TLSKKGIKVNLKVD
+144 NLSKKGIKVNLKVD

-183 MMVFAVPTAV
+183 MMVFAIPTAT

-227 DLGGILNTLQS
+227 DLGGILGTLQS
-238 IITKVNGGATALA
+238 MTTKVSGFATSIG
-251 KHIPGLGKVV
+251 KHIPVV
-261 QNHEDAK
+261 GQRIEDAAKKHEETK
-268 AAKAAEQKKNASPS
+268 AAKAAEKKANASAS
-282 DVYAKART
+282 DVYAKANT

-299 GARNDKI
+299 GAKTDAI
-306 KASLK
+306 KTRLK
-311 SPYETAKKALQE
+311 TPYETAKTALQD
-323 ISSTVKFDGF
+323 ISSTVDVEGF
-333 DCTGFISDCDE
+333 NCTSFISDCDE

-357 ITKLEKYLNK
+357 ISKLRDVLNK
-367 IPHGKGKNNGGAFN
+367 IPHDSHAPKEGLFSQVAN
-381 RLANVLGVGKSNA
+381 RLGVGHK
-394 EADSENT
+394 T
-401 SESASS
+401 ESASS
-407 DFADDTVYSQFFEST
+407 NFDDDTVYSQFFEST

>member
-79 YKWLQGVISAIFNL
+79 YKWLQGIISAIFNL

-103 EEANPQGIK
+103 EEANPQGVK

-119 AVKEMDKCSNLMTP
+119 AVKEMDKCSSLMTP
-133 AYAKRLMKDVD
+133 AYAKRLMKDVN

-183 MMVFAVPTAV
+183 MMVFAIPTAT

-227 DLGGILNTLQS
+227 DLGGIVSSLQL
-238 IITKVNGGATALA
+238 ITTKISGGASALA
-251 KHIPGLGKVV
+251 KLIPGLKDVV
-261 QNHEDAK
+261 QKHDEAK
-268 AAKAAEQKKNASPS
+268 AAKAAEKKDNVSTK
-282 DVYAKART
+282 DVYAKANT

-299 GARNDKI
+299 GAKSDTI
-306 KASLK
+306 KTRLK
-311 SPYETAKKALQE
+311 TPYETAKEALQE
-323 ISSTVKFDGF
+323 ISGTVKVDGF
-333 DCTGFISDCDE
+333 DCNKFISDCDE
-344 AISKATPKEAAPI
+344 AVKATPKEAASI
-357 ITKLEKYLNK
+357 ITTLKDALNK
-367 IPHGKGKNNGGAFN
+367 IPHDSHAPKEGIFSQV
-381 RLANVLGVGKSNA
+381 ANKLGVGHKQ
-394 EADSENT
+394 
-401 SESASS
+401 ESASS

>member
-70 KIKQVWDKF
+70 KIKQAWDKF
-79 YKWLQGVISAIFNL
+79 YKWLQGIISAIFNL
-93 QPKEADVKAA
+93 QPKEDDVKAA
-103 EEANPQGIK
+103 EEANPQGVK
-112 APIDVDK
+112 VPIDVDK

-144 TLSKKGIKVNLKVD
+144 NLSKKGIKVNLKVD

-183 MMVFAVPTAV
+183 LMVFAVPTAA

-217 SEAIAENTGV
+217 SEVIAENTGV
-227 DLGGILNTLQS
+227 DLGGILNTLQT
-238 IITKVNGGATALA
+238 IVTKVNGGASALV
-251 KHIPGLGKVV
+251 KHIPVLKDVA
-261 QNHEDAK
+261 QKHEEK
-268 AAKAAEQKKNASPS
+268 NAAKAAEKKANVSAK
-282 DVYAKART
+282 DVYAKANT

-299 GARNDKI
+299 GAKDDTI
-306 KASLK
+306 KKRLK

-323 ISSTVKFDGF
+323 ISSVVKVDGF
-333 DCTGFISDCDE
+333 DCGKFISDCDE
-344 AISKATPKEAAPI
+344 AISKATPKEASPI
-357 ITKLEKYLNK
+357 ITKLRDALDK
-367 IPHGKGKNNGGAFN
+367 IPHDTPAKKEGFFTQV
-381 RLANVLGVGKSNA
+381 ANKLGVGHTA
-394 EADSENT
+394 
-401 SESASS
+401 ESASS
-407 DFADDTVYSQFFEST
+407 DLDDDTVYSQFFEST